1 MRRLKEYAELK
12 DIETGEIIAQGE
24 LSPAQVRRIIKE
36 YARFGYYVEQVA

>member
-1 MRRLKEYAELK
+1 MRTYMELR

-24 LSPAQVRRIIKE
+24 MSPTRARAIIKE

>member
-1 MRRLKEYAELK
+1 MELR

-24 LSPAQVRRIIKE
+24 MSPTRARAIIKE

>member
-1 MRRLKEYAELK
+1 MRTYAELR

-24 LSPAQVRRIIKE
+24 MSTTRIKRIIKE

>member
-1 MRRLKEYAELK
+1 MKIYAELR

-24 LSPAQVRRIIKE
+24 MSPTRMKSIIKE

>member
-1 MRRLKEYAELK
+1 MELR

-24 LSPAQVRRIIKE
+24 MSPTRARIIIKE

>member
-1 MRRLKEYAELK
+1 MRTYMELR

-24 LSPAQVRRIIKE
+24 MSPTRARIIIKE

>member
-1 MRRLKEYAELK
+1 MRSYVELR

-24 LSPAQVRRIIKE
+24 MSPTRARAIIKE